1 MAKVSSQFSSVP
13 MTLTTIGSAASSG
26 GFMALLGVASS
37 VAKISEIYMG
47 GEATSSSQVASMV
60 FARVTTLA
68 ATPAVGNAT
77 TIFTDIT
84 AVAPTLAATPGF
96 TSAGTGPTSA
106 SGSQILHLSY
116 NAYGGIV
123 RWVSSPDQQITMYGA
138 GAYTV
143 GTQGTGGSMN
153 LIQVGGTASTMSGHI
168 LYEVM

>member
-1 MAKVSSQFSSVP
+1 MAKVASQFSSVP
-13 MTLTTIGSAASSG
+13 MTITTIGSAASTG
-26 GFMALLGVASS
+26 GFMALLGTALS

-47 GEATSSSQVASMV
+47 GEAGTSSQVAGMV
-60 FARVTTLA
+60 LGRVTTLA

-84 AVAPTLAATPGF
+84 AVAPTISSTAGFTAAAT
-96 TSAGTGPTSA
+96 GPIVA
-106 SGSQILHLSY
+106 SGAQILHLSY

-138 GAYTV
+138 AAYVV
-143 GTQGTGGSMN
+143 GTQGTGGSLA
-153 LIQVGGTASTMSGHI
+153 LIQVAGTASTMSGHI

>member
-1 MAKVSSQFSSVP
+1 MAKVSTQFSSVP
-13 MTLTTIGSAASSG
+13 MTLTTIGSAATTG
-26 GFMALLGVASS
+26 GFVGLLGVALS

-47 GEATSSSQVASMV
+47 GEAASSSQVASMV

-68 ATPAVGNAT
+68 VTPAVGNAT
-77 TIFTDIT
+77 TILTDIT

-96 TSAGTGPTSA
+96 TAAATGPISA
-106 SGSQILHLSY
+106 AGSQVLHLSY

-143 GTQGTGGSMN
+143 STQGTGGCMN